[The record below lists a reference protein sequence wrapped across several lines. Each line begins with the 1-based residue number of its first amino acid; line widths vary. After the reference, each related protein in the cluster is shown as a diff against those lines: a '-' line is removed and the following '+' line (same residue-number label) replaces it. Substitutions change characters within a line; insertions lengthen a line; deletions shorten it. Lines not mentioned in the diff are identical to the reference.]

1 MTNFHRAN
9 ECLKFMDKKHIGGCE
24 DLKFSEIINRPE
36 RRAYWLVHEGDS
48 AQAMAVRGHIKWD
61 IRAV

>member
-1 MTNFHRAN
+1 
-9 ECLKFMDKKHIGGCE
+9 MDKKHIGGCE
-24 DLKFSEIINRPE
+24 DLKFSEIINRLE